1 MEILEDSNWISK
13 QKTLCLPNGWVS
25 LLYSK
30 WIPLAI
36 FFFLDQIMGFLYCIR
51 NISPADRDERSHESR
66 RELNKGRIKQ

>member
-1 MEILEDSNWISK
+1 MSKCILCRNFLKQCLQDMEILEDHNWISK

-36 FFFLDQIMGFLYCIR
+36 FFLLDQIIL
-51 NISPADRDERSHESR
+51 H
-66 RELNKGRIKQ
+66 